1 MLRHRQS
8 NEGAQ
13 EWDRGSWLRD
23 ESLQIE
29 GWTELQSI
37 SSYQVL
43 ITRLDG
49 EEDKR
54 LRAWL
59 AGGLKGC
66 SWWISLHGV
75 PASSSLSPTSTQ
87 SESHLF
93 INLQAIFLAKSTSSP
108 QLGPFLF
115 HCHSLLRWIWSRDQL
130 NRNHLDEF
138 YLHKLRPSWKGL
150 CRLDPSK
157 VPRKTN
163 PNQDFPVFGF
173 LVFFFLLV
181 ITKKYKYKNQVR
193 ICFESLKGFTVEIHF
208 RIQKAWSSLV
218 FFFLEI
224 YKTFLLVVVHSPILR
239 TSRVSQ
245 QAERSKKK

>member
-1 MLRHRQS
+1 MEKKIKDWEL
-8 NEGAQ
+8 G
-13 EWDRGSWLRD
+13 WLVGWRVVAD
-23 ESLQIE
+23 GYHFMEFLLPHHCLQHQPSQNHIY
-29 GWTELQSI
+29 I
-37 SSYQVL
+37 
-43 ITRLDG
+43 
-49 EEDKR
+49 
-54 LRAWL
+54 
-59 AGGLKGC
+59 
-66 SWWISLHGV
+66 
-75 PASSSLSPTSTQ
+75 
-87 SESHLF
+87 F